1 MLKNSETEEQIC
13 TIQSQVT
20 TLQMAFFITE
30 HLFLKKTTNFSSMH
44 VGICVKDATPLR
56 PNNKLNP
63 HMELMQGF
71 APGPHWWEASA
82 LTTGYQMPISN

>member
-1 MLKNSETEEQIC
+1 
-13 TIQSQVT
+13 
-20 TLQMAFFITE
+20 
-30 HLFLKKTTNFSSMH
+30 MH

-63 HMELMQGF
+63 LVELMQGF